1 MSMKKSDKKFKKVKR
16 PKESFELK
24 EQWISAFEDLD
35 KELEKIC
42 EKMDIPH

>member
-1 MSMKKSDKKFKKVKR
+1 MKKSDKKFKKVKR